1 MANYLPVACNSL
13 NGTVVSAKRNVES
26 NDSVAGLDELQV
38 LVGDVCLGSC
48 SVEEE
53 LDLLE
58 ETGLLELVQF
68 GTKVGGVQGG
78 LLCEAH
84 GL

>member
-1 MANYLPVACNSL
+1 MPNYLPVACNGL

-26 NDSVAGLDELQV
+26 NDCVAGLDELQV
-38 LVGDVCLGSC
+38 LTGDVGLGSS

-58 ETGLLELVQF
+58 ETGLLE
-68 GTKVGGVQGG
+68 
-78 LLCEAH
+78 
-84 GL
+84 